1 MILDIITNYRVMIV
15 ISMAVELQRERK
27 EDEVRK
33 LFYMYVVV
41 VLIYQRIRNYVT
53 ACTKNSSASSINT
66 ALRHYLGAKN
76 FRHEINTITVP
87 LVLIKEIRYVIYSRT
102 CVIWTPW
109 H

>member
-1 MILDIITNYRVMIV
+1 
-15 ISMAVELQRERK
+15 MAVKLQRERK
-27 EDEVRK
+27 EDEVRE

-76 FRHEINTITVP
+76 LDFRHEINTITVP

-102 CVIWTPW
+102 CVIWTPR